1 MIWSQAKS
9 LLQREHVQFFL
20 SNLAQ
25 QALAFLTVLAVA
37 KILPENEFAHVRI
50 AQAYLAVLLIVG
62 AAGVTAPILRYSADA
77 NPSSLEKRRLFGH
90 GLKIAMLASAALMA
104 TAFAVVFAR
113 YPADSVERLVF
124 LGYAA
129 QIPAVVALSISLV
142 YLQGLQRFRQLAA
155 SQFLLKA
162 IALPCLVGG
171 AYLFGVSGFVVAALA
186 MAIFSAL
193 VMLMSAPPAMARRRP
208 NFLPSDFNSLARYS
222 VIGTMLSTLG
232 QSSDLILLDVL
243 HVDKNAIGSYSLATV
258 FLVAASALVGT
269 AQSVATPAFTQLMND
284 PARFRQKLFAWSSG
298 MFLAGIVVAGCLLG
312 AAYALKLWFFGARY
326 AEFPSLL
333 SLLIIKFI
341 LWSTYAIGGAALVGI
356 GAIKTGSYIA
366 ALTTALAFAVSYP
379 LIDRFGVWGAAG
391 AQVIVA
397 LITFLL
403 IWWVIRGELQQL
415 QQRHGA
421 AQGRSE
427 SSCP

>member
-1 MIWSQAKS
+1 MIWPQAKS

-37 KILPENEFAHVRI
+37 KVLPENEFAYVRI

-62 AAGVTAPILRYSADA
+62 ATGVTAPILRYSADA
-77 NPSSLEKRRLFGH
+77 SPSALEKQRLFGH

-104 TAFAVVFAR
+104 TAFVVIFVR
-113 YPADSVERLVF
+113 YPADSIERLVF

-142 YLQGLQRFRQLAA
+142 YLQGLQRFRQLAV

-186 MAIFSAL
+186 MAVFSAL
-193 VMLMSAPPAMARRRP
+193 AMLVSAPPAIPGRRP
-208 NFLPSDFNSLARYS
+208 GFLPHDFNSLARYS
-222 VIGTMLSTLG
+222 VVGMLLSTLG

-269 AQSVATPAFTQLMND
+269 AQSVATPAFTKLMND
-284 PARFRQKLFAWSSG
+284 PQRFRQKLFAWSSG
-298 MFLAGIVVAGCLLG
+298 MFLAGMVVAVCLLG

-326 AEFPSLL
+326 TEFPALL
-333 SLLIIKFI
+333 SLLIIKFV

-356 GAIKTGSYIA
+356 GAIKVGSYIA

-379 LIDRFGVWGAAG
+379 LISRFGVWGAAG

-397 LITFLL
+397 VVTFVL
-403 IWWVIRGELQQL
+403 IWWIIRSELGKL
-415 QQRHGA
+415 QQRHSTV
-421 AQGRSE
+421 QGGSA
-427 SSCP
+427 P

>member
-1 MIWSQAKS
+1 MIWNEAKS

-25 QALAFLTVLAVA
+25 QVLAFLTVLAVA
-37 KILPENEFAHVRI
+37 KVLPEHEFAYVRI
-50 AQAYLAVLLIVG
+50 AQAYLAVMLIVG
-62 AAGVTAPILRYSADA
+62 ACGVTAPILRYSADA
-77 NPSSLEKRRLFGH
+77 NPNSLEKQRLFGH

-104 TAFAVVFAR
+104 TAFIVVFAR
-113 YPADSVERLVF
+113 YPANSIERLVF

-142 YLQGLQRFRQLAA
+142 YLQGLQRFRQLAV

-171 AYLFGVSGFVVAALA
+171 AYLFGISGFVVAALA
-186 MAIFSAL
+186 MAVFGAL
-193 VMLMSAPPAMARRRP
+193 AMLVSAPPVIAGHRP
-208 NFLPSDFNSLARYS
+208 SFLPHDFNSLARYS
-222 VIGTMLSTLG
+222 VVGMLLSTLG

-269 AQSVATPAFTQLMND
+269 AQSVATPAFTKLMND
-284 PARFRQKLFAWSSG
+284 PQRFRQKLFAWSSG
-298 MFLAGIVVAGCLLG
+298 MFLAGVVVAVCLLG
-312 AAYALKLWFFGARY
+312 VAYALKLWFFEARY
-326 AEFPSLL
+326 AEFPALL
-333 SLLIIKFI
+333 SLLIIKFV

-356 GAIKTGSYIA
+356 GAIKVGSYIA

-379 LIDRFGVWGAAG
+379 LINRFGVWGAAS

-397 LITFLL
+397 IVTFVL
-403 IWWVIRGELQQL
+403 IWCVIRSELEKL
-415 QQRHGA
+415 QRHHGA
-421 AQGRSE
+421 AQRRSG
-427 SSCP
+427 P

>member
-37 KILPENEFAHVRI
+37 KILPENEFAYVRI
-50 AQAYLAVLLIVG
+50 AQAYLAVLLILG
-62 AAGVTAPILRYSADA
+62 ATGVTAPILRYSADA
-77 NPSSLEKRRLFGH
+77 SPSSLEKQRLFGH

-104 TAFAVVFAR
+104 TAFVVVFVR
-113 YPADSVERLVF
+113 YPVDSIERLVF

-142 YLQGLQRFRQLAA
+142 YLQGLQRFRQLAV

-162 IALPCLVGG
+162 IALPFLVGG

-186 MAIFSAL
+186 MAVFSAL
-193 VMLMSAPPAMARRRP
+193 AMLVSAPPVIAGRQP
-208 NFLPSDFNSLARYS
+208 SFLPHDFNSLARYS
-222 VIGTMLSTLG
+222 VVGMLLSTLG

-269 AQSVATPAFTQLMND
+269 AQSVATPAFTKLMND
-284 PARFRQKLFAWSSG
+284 PQRFRQKLFAWSSG
-298 MFLAGIVVAGCLLG
+298 MFLAGMLVAVCLLG
-312 AAYALKLWFFGARY
+312 VAYALKLWFFGSRY
-326 AEFPSLL
+326 AEFPALL
-333 SLLIIKFI
+333 SLLIIKFV

-356 GAIKTGSYIA
+356 GAIKVGSYIA

-379 LIDRFGVWGAAG
+379 LISRFGVWGAAG

-397 LITFLL
+397 VVTFVL
-403 IWWVIRGELQQL
+403 IWWIIRSELEKL
-415 QQRHGA
+415 QQRHGT
-421 AQGRSE
+421 AQGGSA
-427 SSCP
+427 P